1 MNLKSILGIAL
12 SLAGGCAG
20 NATDGSSS
28 NNIIGGTFDSGDPA
42 VGIVRYLDTTGN
54 EYLCTGTLIAPKLM
68 VSAGHCAVPAAYDVS
83 FDPQPDLSA
92 PIGTGG
98 WTTGTAIANPQYD
111 GNPADGHDMSVI
123 LLSQAQAT
131 APIPLGAAPTQG
143 ATVRTVGYGMDVN
156 GDDGTGAGTKRQI
169 SVTVDGVAAHEITT
183 GQQGQGTCHGDSGGP
198 FFDGAGN
205 LVATTSYGDDATCDG
220 EGHEMRIDDNLDFLQ
235 QYLSLFDGGGNSGG
249 GGGNGG
255 GGGSTSQ
262 CDVDVNGNEVQCTG
276 ASCTCLV
283 DGNVVGSCTASN
295 AETACSIPGDCCG
308 F

>member
-1 MNLKSILGIAL
+1 MNIKTILGIAL
-12 SLAGGCAG
+12 SLAGCAG
-20 NATDGSSS
+20 NATDGSSDD
-28 NNIIGGTFDSGDPA
+28 NIIGGTFDSGDPA
-42 VGIVRYLDTTGN
+42 VGVVRYLDATGS
-54 EYLCTGTLIAPKLM
+54 EYICTGTLIAPRLM
-68 VSAGHCAVPAAYDVS
+68 VSAGHCAVPAAYDVN
-83 FDPQPDLSA
+83 FDSQPDLSA
-92 PIGTGG
+92 SIGTGG
-98 WTTGTAIANPQYD
+98 WISATAIVNPQYD
-111 GNPADGHDMSVI
+111 GNPVDGHDMSVI

-131 APIPLGAAPTQG
+131 APIALGAAPTAG
-143 ATVRTVGYGMDVN
+143 DTVRTVGYGMDVN

-235 QYLSLFDGGGNSGG
+235 QYLALV
-249 GGGNGG
+249 NGG
-255 GGGSTSQ
+255 GGSSGGGTQQ
-262 CDVDVNGNEVQCTG
+262 CDVDDNGQEVQCTG
-276 ASCTCLV
+276 AACTCLV
-283 DGNVVGSCTASN
+283 DGNVVGSCTAAN

>member
-1 MNLKSILGIAL
+1 MNIKTVLGIAL
-12 SLAGGCAG
+12 SLLVGGCAG
-20 NATDGSSS
+20 NATDGSSDD
-28 NNIIGGTFDSGDPA
+28 NIIGGTYDPGDPA
-42 VGIVRYLDTTGN
+42 VGAVRYMDATGN
-54 EYLCTGTLIAPKLM
+54 AYLCTGTLIAPKLM
-68 VSAGHCAVPAAYDVS
+68 VSAGHCAVSAAYDVN

-92 PIGTGG
+92 SIGTGG
-98 WTTGTAIANPQYD
+98 WITATAIVDPQYD
-111 GNPADGHDMSVI
+111 GNPVDGHDMSLI
-123 LLSQAQAT
+123 LLSRAQTT
-131 APIPLGAAPTQG
+131 APIPLGGAPTAG
-143 ATVRTVGYGMDVN
+143 AIVRTVGYGMDVN

-235 QYLSLFDGGGNSGG
+235 QYLSLFG
-249 GGGNGG
+249 GGGNAGGG
-255 GGGSTSQ
+255 GGGSTNE
-262 CDVDVNGNEVQCTG
+262 CDVDANGNEVRCSG